1 MKDEEGEAKA
11 KIFFVAYEKLDV
23 EDVDKRPITFAFN
36 GGPGSSSVWLHLG
49 ILGPKRVLLDDD
61 GKAMAP
67 PFSLVDNESSVLDKT
82 DLVFIDPVSTGYS
95 RPAKGE
101 DPKQFHGVQEDVQSV
116 GDFIRLYTTR
126 EGRWSSPKFLS
137 GESYG
142 TTRAS
147 ALSGYLQDRHGMYLN
162 GIVLVSAV
170 LDFQTIRFT
179 VGNDLPYVLF
189 FPSYTTTAWYHKKLP
204 EDLQSM
210 NLEDLMKESREYAQ
224 GPYATALL
232 MGDRLSGEEYAGH
245 VRQIA
250 RLTGL
255 SEYYVERSNL
265 RIQIFQFT
273 KELLR
278 DEKRTVGRFDSRIK
292 GIDREAVGDSPDYDP
307 SYAAVQGPYT
317 GCLNDYVRKD
327 LNFKTDLP
335 YEILTGRVH
344 PWNYEDYENRYVNVG
359 DTLQEA
365 ISKNPYLKVFV
376 ANGYYDLATPF
387 LATEYTF
394 AHLGL
399 DASLRGNVSMGYYEA
414 GHMMYTHK
422 ESLEKLG
429 EDLDTFYD
437 QTLQLVVGE

>member
-1 MKDEEGEAKA
+1 MLSEGIDSLAGRLGLSILIQSLVPSFRGPPGVGCNYCFLSFDSTIREAPLVNFFRIPLLLLLLFHVSIALANDTEGKDTEKTDKKKDKVSSATDEIVTTTHEIEIDGSTLRYRAKAGTILMKDEEGEAKA

-126 EGRWSSPKFLS
+126 EGRWSSPKFLA

-170 LDFQTIRFT
+170 LDFQTIRFN
-179 VGNDLPYVLF
+179 VGNDLPYILF
-189 FPSYTTTAWYHKKLP
+189 FPTYTATAWYHKKLP

-255 SEYYVERSNL
+255 SEYYVER
-265 RIQIFQFT
+265 
-273 KELLR
+273 
-278 DEKRTVGRFDSRIK
+278 
-292 GIDREAVGDSPDYDP
+292 
-307 SYAAVQGPYT
+307 
-317 GCLNDYVRKD
+317 
-327 LNFKTDLP
+327 
-335 YEILTGRVH
+335 
-344 PWNYEDYENRYVNVG
+344 
-359 DTLQEA
+359 
-365 ISKNPYLKVFV
+365 
-376 ANGYYDLATPF
+376 
-387 LATEYTF
+387 
-394 AHLGL
+394 
-399 DASLRGNVSMGYYEA
+399 
-414 GHMMYTHK
+414 
-422 ESLEKLG
+422 
-429 EDLDTFYD
+429 
-437 QTLQLVVGE
+437 